1 MINDPI
7 KGEIWINYLQE
18 QFLILE
24 IALNTEFSDYWV
36 VYKNLDTEQVLVT
49 DLDVWHSDKFLNGQ
63 EVKRFRKK

>member
-7 KGEIWINYLQE
+7 KGEIRINYLQE

-49 DLDVWHSDKFLNGQ
+49 DLDVWHSDKFLNGE